1 LFFVKETEFAHYS
14 AVDDPSAAP
23 LTGIALG
30 WALLDFLRTLG
41 VSTVHMGTQTA
52 DWPLLARNCLSALDA
67 G

>member
-1 LFFVKETEFAHYS
+1 VGAFALFKLLFIKVTEFANHPNVTVDYS

-30 WALLDFLRTLG
+30 EALLDFLRNPG
-41 VSTVHMGTQTA
+41 CEHGPYGHA
-52 DWPLLARNCLSALDA
+52 E